1 MIRSI
6 ICAAAF
12 LLVGTSAHAETRN
25 FTVMLDPF
33 TTITGKL
40 EVPSEI
46 ECTATSSPSLQTRS
60 CKTPGAEL
68 QLNGPSGVSIIVVQK
83 SQLITSTYSGKV
95 TREYF
100 FEGVQDLAGQDI
112 NVGVQ
117 FTMND
122 ERAFPGTLT
131 FNRGK
136 TSYPLVLQN

>member
-1 MIRSI
+1 MIKSV

-12 LLVGTSAHAETRN
+12 LLIGTPAHAETRS

-33 TTITGKL
+33 TTISGKL

-60 CKTPGAEL
+60 CKTPDAEL
-68 QLNGPSGVSIIVVQK
+68 QLNGPSGVSTIVVQK

-95 TREYF
+95 MREFF

-112 NVGVQ
+112 NVRVQ